1 MILKFLNRVLF
12 VLLIFSVF
20 TSLSPEKKKE
30 PNSPLN
36 LTIPFDW
43 FPMEPFAGGIF
54 AAKDYNESASVLIT
68 RKELTESIDHGA
80 LNREFQ
86 MGVIDSIKKGN
97 GRILEFGE
105 LEVASRP
112 AFRVYYKD
120 KGSNLHILHIT
131 LFKENVMYG
140 IMFFCLGEDPGQRY
154 DVQKMVKK
162 AYFRVDT

>member
-1 MILKFLNRVLF
+1 MFKLSNRIVL
-12 VLLIFSVF
+12 VVLIFSVF
-20 TSLSPEKKKE
+20 TSLSPEKKKD
-30 PNSPLN
+30 PHSPLN
-36 LTIPFDW
+36 LIIPFDW

-68 RKELTESIDHGA
+68 RKELAEVVDNGA

-86 MGVIDSIKKGN
+86 VGIIDSIKKGN
-97 GRILEFGE
+97 GRIIEFGE

-120 KGSNLHILHIT
+120 KGSNLHVLHIT
-131 LFKENVMYG
+131 IFKENVMYG

>member
-1 MILKFLNRVLF
+1 MNRVLF
-12 VLLIFSVF
+12 VLLIFFTF
-20 TSLSPEKKKE
+20 TSLSSEKKKE

-68 RKELTESIDHGA
+68 RKELIEPVDQGA
-80 LNREFQ
+80 FNREFQ
-86 MGVIDSIKKGN
+86 IGIIESIKKGN

-105 LEVASRP
+105 LEVANRP
-112 AFRVYYKD
+112 AFRIHYKD

-140 IMFFCLGEDPGQRY
+140 IMFFCLGEDPSQRY
-154 DVQKMVKK
+154 DIQKMVKK
-162 AYFRVDT
+162 AYFRIDT